1 MNPKEKKNKKL
12 LTEAEIFRNMMV
24 CVFSVA
30 VLFFLKNVI
39 GKTWQGAIVIG
50 ICLVFFTLL
59 VIFMRK
65 FNVSQRRQ
73 QLAICLSIIFLVFC
87 ISLNSGA
94 YFSDDFPLYLAVIG
108 LSGLYLV
115 PKYTIIQVILI
126 DILLLVAYFLHPE
139 KADPFSQYIMCVVLL
154 TVCAFTFYMTIKRG
168 RSFIELGEARAKEAE
183 TLLEELKNAGE
194 KLQENC
200 NHSLSRVSK
209 LKDANEILEGN
220 IENLKEGSS
229 LITQGATEVSQTF
242 DEIQDQMH
250 ITQQQIG
257 SLNTEVKNVEE
268 SLTVTQARM
277 GDMTSEMQTLKRTL
291 EATNKVFEA
300 IQDEINEITEY
311 TKELGKIANSTNT
324 LALNA
329 SIEAARSGE
338 AGKGFAVVASK
349 VQDLAVD
356 SNKCSSEIVAV
367 VNDMHQR
374 IAQTTNQLAE
384 SFNSISLCT
393 DALDEFQ
400 NSFTELNTNFG
411 SLYQNIENQNDSI
424 HQMDSIL
431 NEMKA
436 KITEMSDFSE
446 TNLNSVSAMTDSIDM
461 YKENM
466 NQIVDDNIIINE
478 LSSSL
483 LETANGETCI

>member
-1 MNPKEKKNKKL
+1 MNSKEKKTKKL
-12 LTEAEIFRNMMV
+12 LTEAEIFKNMMIV
-24 CVFSVA
+24 IFSVA

-50 ICLVFFTLL
+50 ICLVIFTIV

-73 QLAICLSIIFLVFC
+73 QLVICLSIILLVFC
-87 ISLNSGA
+87 ISLNSGSF
-94 YFSDDFPLYLAVIG
+94 YSDDFPLYLAVIG

-126 DILLLVAYFLHPE
+126 DILLIAAYFIHPE
-139 KADPFSQYIMCVVLL
+139 KADPFSQYMMCVALL

-168 RSFIELGEARAKEAE
+168 RSFIELGESRAEEAE
-183 TLLEELKNAGE
+183 NLLEELKNAGE

-200 NHSLSRVSK
+200 EHSLSRVSR
-209 LKDANEILEGN
+209 LKEANEILEGN
-220 IENLKEGSS
+220 LVNVREGSS
-229 LITQGATEVSQTF
+229 LITQGACEVSQTF
-242 DEIQDQMH
+242 DEIQEQME
-250 ITQQQIG
+250 ITQEQVS
-257 SLNTEVKNVEE
+257 SLNAEVKNVEE
-268 SLTVTQARM
+268 SLSNTQERM
-277 GDMTSEMQTLKRTL
+277 GEMTSEMQILKQTL
-291 EATNKVFEA
+291 EATNIVFEA
-300 IQDEINEITEY
+300 IQKEINEITEY

-367 VNDMHQR
+367 VNNMHQR
-374 IAQTTNQLAE
+374 IAQTTNQLSE
-384 SFNSISLCT
+384 SFSSITHCT
-393 DALDEFQ
+393 SVLDEFQ
-400 NSFTELNTNFG
+400 TSFTELNTNFS

-436 KITEMSDFSE
+436 KISEMSDFSE
-446 TNLNSVSAMTDSIDM
+446 TNLNSVSAMAESIDL
-461 YKENM
+461 YKDNM
-466 NQIVDDNIIINE
+466 NQIVDDNITISE

-483 LETANGETCI
+483 LENAQN